1 MTNWFAIGIGSK
13 NSKGD
18 WLEVFYPK
26 NLINPSE
33 ELTLKAKEL
42 VSYREGNFTSSIPS
56 DLVQDIAKFS
66 KNFSSLETERTV
78 LVFVDSKLPPND
90 VPSCYLRLH
99 LLSHRL
105 AKPNEINLENIFTL
119 MPTVAWT
126 SDGPKDLKELN
137 DILSDKKINNKAIHI
152 HSLD

>member
-56 DLVQDIAKFS
+56 DLVQDIAKLS

-105 AKPNEINLENIFTL
+105 TCDFIYFLTL
-119 MPTVAWT
+119 
-126 SDGPKDLKELN
+126 G
-137 DILSDKKINNKAIHI
+137 I
-152 HSLD
+152 

>member
-1 MTNWFAIGIGSK
+1 MGSK

-26 NLINPSE
+26 ILINPSE

-56 DLVQDIAKFS
+56 DLVQDIAKLS

-78 LVFVDSKLPPND
+78 L
-90 VPSCYLRLH
+90 
-99 LLSHRL
+99 
-105 AKPNEINLENIFTL
+105 EIGRA
-119 MPTVAWT
+119 V
-126 SDGPKDLKELN
+126 
-137 DILSDKKINNKAIHI
+137 
-152 HSLD
+152 